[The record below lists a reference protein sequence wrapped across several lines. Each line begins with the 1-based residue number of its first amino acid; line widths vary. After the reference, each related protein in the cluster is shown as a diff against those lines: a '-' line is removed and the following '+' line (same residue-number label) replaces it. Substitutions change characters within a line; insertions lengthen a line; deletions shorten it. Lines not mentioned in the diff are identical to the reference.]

1 LLCTIGLVA
10 LPALFKTRFDEEA
23 MYQEQVSFSN
33 FAIGKKDVVIRW
45 QHVTDVDGV
54 FGLFPPHVLFVKGG
68 EMEGGE
74 EQTMMLYRGAPNM
87 DDLYEI
93 MHRQVDPAVIS
104 DEVKKNVEVFQGPKA
119 PSA

>member
-1 LLCTIGLVA
+1 
-10 LPALFKTRFDEEA
+10 

-33 FAIGKKDVVIRW
+33 FAIGKKEVVIRW

-54 FGLFPPHVLFVKGG
+54 FGLFPPYVLFVKGAG
-68 EMEGGE
+68 VEGGE

-87 DDLYEI
+87 DELYEI

-104 DEVKKNVEVFQGPKA
+104 DEVKKNVKVFQNSAA
-119 PSA
+119 PRA